1 MGQTYIYLKV
11 QSLHKKEILCMS
23 GRGHKSENNSL
34 FSKSVQIFI
43 SWIRFC
49 WQWNSFQNGYVVL
62 AAPVPLYV
70 LIAAHIRRMHHIC
83 IYHLIQILIIYLML
97 ICGHKIGITKFIARI
112 SNGSKILLTV
122 KIICCLCF
130 TVYLVLI
137 ITRDGT
143 PSGSTDVL
151 ESIFTLASYFVG
163 VETVLKRNGIN
174 NPPSINVNREQENE
188 LFQLGNH
195 DKDLL
200 LNSSNQILTTVKNLP
215 NAIEHKIRKSFG
227 VKNQH
232 ILEHRNKMLK
242 QSGIDVEKLYN
253 PNELIPASEV
263 ISILKIL
270 SPEKK
275 SDQLLR
281 KLRINGSIKPYKSKL
296 SSKNSGKYHIYSFMK
311 YIKSLE
317 I

>member
-1 MGQTYIYLKV
+1 M
-11 QSLHKKEILCMS
+11 
-23 GRGHKSENNSL
+23 
-34 FSKSVQIFI
+34 
-43 SWIRFC
+43 
-49 WQWNSFQNGYVVL
+49 
-62 AAPVPLYV
+62 
-70 LIAAHIRRMHHIC
+70 
-83 IYHLIQILIIYLML
+83 
-97 ICGHKIGITKFIARI
+97 
-112 SNGSKILLTV
+112 
-122 KIICCLCF
+122 
-130 TVYLVLI
+130 
-137 ITRDGT
+137 
-143 PSGSTDVL
+143 L

-195 DKDLL
+195 DKNLL

-215 NAIEHKIRKSFG
+215 NAIEHKILKSFG

-232 ILEHRNKMLK
+232 ISEYRNKMLK

-253 PNELIPASEV
+253 PNELISASEV

-296 SSKNSGKYHIYSFMK
+296 SS
-311 YIKSLE
+311 
-317 I
+317 